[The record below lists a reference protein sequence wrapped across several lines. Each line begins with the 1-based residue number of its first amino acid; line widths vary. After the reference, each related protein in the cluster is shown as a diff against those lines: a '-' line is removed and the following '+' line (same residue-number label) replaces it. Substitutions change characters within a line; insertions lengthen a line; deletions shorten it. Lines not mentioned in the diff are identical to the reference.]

1 MSLEIQDLSVTIA
14 GRRVVDGVSFSL
26 PDGARLGLIGE
37 SGSGKSMTAL
47 AVLGL
52 APLAAEVT
60 GSIKLN
66 GRELVGLS
74 DRELAGVRGK
84 EVGIVFQ
91 EPATAL
97 NPVRRVGP
105 QITEAIR
112 IHYDVSKA
120 EAAQRAITLAERVA
134 LPDPEQL
141 VRAYPHQ
148 LSGGQRQRV
157 AIAMAIATGPG
168 LLIAD
173 EPTTA
178 LDVTIQAEI
187 LELFADLSRGS
198 GTSLLFITHDL
209 ALLRSVV
216 DDVVVLADGR
226 VVEQASVDE
235 LITNP
240 RTEITQQ
247 FVAAARATTWTRP
260 AGDGDE

>member
-1 MSLEIQDLSVTIA
+1 MI
-14 GRRVVDGVSFSL
+14 
-26 PDGARLGLIGE
+26 
-37 SGSGKSMTAL
+37 
-47 AVLGL
+47 
-52 APLAAEVT
+52 
-60 GSIKLN
+60 
-66 GRELVGLS
+66 
-74 DRELAGVRGK
+74 
-84 EVGIVFQ
+84 
-91 EPATAL
+91 
-97 NPVRRVGP
+97 
-105 QITEAIR
+105 
-112 IHYDVSKA
+112 
-120 EAAQRAITLAERVA
+120 ER
-134 LPDPEQL
+134 
-141 VRAYPHQ
+141 
-148 LSGGQRQRV
+148 

-178 LDVTIQAEI
+178 LDVTIQAGI